1 VFYVGGARGAYR
13 QMMNKVLRVEKGSLM
28 SPNTID
34 ASTSIYAFKPQARIV
49 RTEDANQKTVD
60 DEQSSCGVE
69 SADQDNIDRSFQLLI
84 VGHGPATL
92 RWVRPFAFL
101 VPEDMSGDATACDEE
116 TGIKAVRFDGVGTT
130 QDTYGEAA
138 DELAARAVFDYTAH
152 KTAILE
158 ADDFI
163 AVGVGSAQSIVSQA
177 AADRVAEIIATKM
190 AENELS
196 VLRPLITSIGE
207 GFV

>member
-1 VFYVGGARGAYR
+1 ML
-13 QMMNKVLRVEKGSLM
+13 QNKVIRVEKGSLKN
-28 SPNTID
+28 PNTVD
-34 ASTSIYAFKPQARIV
+34 ANTSIYAFKPQARTV

-69 SADQDNIDRSFQLLI
+69 STDQDNIDRSFQLLI

-101 VPEDMSGDATACDEE
+101 VPEDMSGDANACDEE
-116 TGIKAVRFDGVGTT
+116 TGVKAVRFDGVGTT
-130 QDTYGEAA
+130 QDTYAEAA
-138 DELAARAVFDYTAH
+138 DELAARAIFDYTAH
-152 KTAILE
+152 KTAVLD
-158 ADDFI
+158 ADEFI